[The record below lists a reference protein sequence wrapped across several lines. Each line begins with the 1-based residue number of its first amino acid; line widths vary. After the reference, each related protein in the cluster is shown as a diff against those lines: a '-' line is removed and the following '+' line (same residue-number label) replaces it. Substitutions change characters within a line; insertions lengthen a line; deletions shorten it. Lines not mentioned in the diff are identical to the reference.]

1 MLPDMTDTPASAQD
15 EVPAQDESLFGTVD
29 LILLFALLVGG
40 LYWLFKRNRKEE
52 KPVTRSYA
60 IQ

>member
-1 MLPDMTDTPASAQD
+1 MSDTPASAQD
-15 EVPAQDESLFGTVD
+15 EVPASGQDESLFGTVD

-40 LYWLFKRNRKEE
+40 LYWLFKRNRKED
-52 KPVTRSYA
+52 KPATRSYA

>member
-1 MLPDMTDTPASAQD
+1 MLLDMTDTPASAQD